1 VSANSRT
8 SRPSRRVE
16 GWPPRILTP
25 VPAGDRR
32 RREPGFDKT
41 TGARVIGFIDAL
53 CRVTKDSIAG
63 RAGEPI
69 ELFGWQ
75 EQLINHVFARRPDGR
90 LRHRQ
95 ALIGVP
101 RKNGKSSIAA
111 GIGLA
116 GLALG
121 PDGGE
126 VYSCAA
132 DKDQA
137 RIVFDTARRMV
148 ELEPDLAE
156 VLKVYRNVIEYSAK
170 GSVYRVLS
178 AEAYT
183 KEGLNPHLVVFDEVH
198 AQPTR
203 ELWDVMALA
212 MGSRREPLL
221 LGITTAGVRTDQTG
235 HDSLCFQLYQYG
247 KRVAAGEVTDPAFFM
262 AWWEAAKGA
271 DHRDPQTWRDAN
283 PGFGRIV
290 DPEDFATSVLTTP
303 EVEFRIKRTNQWV
316 ATADGWFPAGLWESL
331 TDVTKSIPD
340 GAEVVLAFDG
350 SYSGDSTGLTV
361 HTVGAEE
368 HIDVAGLWER
378 PFDAVEWQVNQ
389 DEVEVTL
396 RACFERWRVR
406 QCVYDPRI
414 WQQLMQ
420 RLAAEDYPM
429 EPMSQGQPMIAAS
442 QRFFEDAANHR
453 FTQSGDVRLARHIA
467 NCVVKLTPQG
477 PRVQK
482 ETANSPR
489 KIDLGICAVMGHA
502 YASAQQQVSQPFALW
517 G

>member
-1 VSANSRT
+1 MSANS
-8 SRPSRRVE
+8 PISRRSRRIE
-16 GWPPRILTP
+16 GWPPQILTP
-25 VPAGDRR
+25 VTVGDRR
-32 RREPGFDKT
+32 RREPGFDQT

-63 RAGEPI
+63 HAGEPI

-75 EQLINHVFARRPDGR
+75 EQLITHVFARRPDGR
-90 LRHRQ
+90 LRHRK
-95 ALIGVP
+95 ALVGVP

-137 RIVFDTARRMV
+137 RVVFDTARRMV

-156 VLKVYRNVIEYSAK
+156 VLTVYRNVIEYAAK

-221 LGITTAGVRTDQTG
+221 LGITTAGARTDQTG
-235 HDSLCFQLYQYG
+235 HDSLCYQLYQYG
-247 KRVAAGEVTDPAFFM
+247 KQVAAGEVTDPAFFM
-262 AWWEAAKGA
+262 AWWEAEEGA
-271 DHRDPQTWRDAN
+271 DHRDPRTWRDAN

-331 TDVTKSIPD
+331 TDASLGIPD
-340 GAEVVLAFDG
+340 AADVVLAFDG
-350 SYSGDSTGLTV
+350 SFSGDSTGLTV
-361 HTVGAEE
+361 HTVGVDE
-368 HIDVAGLWER
+368 HMDVVGLWER
-378 PFDAVEWQVNQ
+378 PFGAVDWQVDQ

-396 RACFERWRVR
+396 RAAFERWNVR
-406 QCVYDPRI
+406 HCVYDPRI

-420 RLAAEDYPM
+420 RLAAEGYPM
-429 EPMSQGQPMIAAS
+429 EPMPQGQVMVAAA
-442 QRFFEDAANHR
+442 QRFFEDAANSR
-453 FTQSGDVRLARHIA
+453 FTHSGDARLARHVA
-467 NCVVKLTPQG
+467 NCVVKPTPQG

-489 KIDLGICAVMGHA
+489 KIDLAICAVMGHA
-502 YASAQQQVSQPFALW
+502 YASQAEAPIPRSKVW
-517 G
+517 